1 MTYYHPGI
9 YQFELPFLT
18 ASFVPDEN
26 DLVMIKYCDVE
37 IHVGRNKSPLITVL
51 ISTKKEG
58 MSPTNFI
65 ENVVDVI
72 LKGYLPQIVIDGI
85 NKADIRWIQREY
97 YPEERFHEVQMKW
110 NKNQNRFCYPNWVQ
124 LEDDW
129 IMKEH
134 KLVKY

>member
-18 ASFVPDEN
+18 ASFATDEN

-37 IHVGRNKSPLITVL
+37 IHVGRNKSPLVTVL

-72 LKGYLPQIVIDGI
+72 FKGYLSQIVIDGL
-85 NKADIRWIQREY
+85 NVEDVRWIQREY
-97 YPEERFHEVQMKW
+97 YPEERFHEIRMKW
-110 NKNQNRFCYPNWVQ
+110 NKNQNHFYHPNWIQ

-129 IMKEH
+129 IVKEH
-134 KLVKY
+134 KLSKY